1 MAANSSLP
9 AQEPAIKAAMNA
21 APQVEVPPLPLYV
34 DLDGTLI
41 ATDLL
46 HESLLRL
53 LKGRPASLVQMPGWL
68 SRGKAAFKQE
78 IAQRVELDVTTLPYR
93 SEVLEFIREAR
104 AQGRRVVLATASDEK
119 FAHDVARHLG
129 LFDAVLASNGQ
140 RNLSGTRKLE
150 AIQADA
156 RRHGGNDDGEF
167 AYAGDRPVD
176 IPIWRETAHA
186 VLVTNSRSLE
196 SSAREAAPVT
206 TVIRTPR
213 ARLWDVLYGLR
224 LHQWLKNLLI
234 ALPLLPILPAVSH
247 MPLDVL
253 MRVPLAM
260 LAFSLMASSIY
271 VVNDL
276 FDLEADRR
284 HARKRHR
291 PFASGL
297 ISIPAA
303 AGMSALLF
311 VGSLIL
317 SATLLPAKFTL
328 CLLVYLALTLSYSL
342 RLKRRAVVDVCV
354 LAGLYTLRIV
364 AGAAALSVP
373 ISLWIFS
380 FSVFLFLSLAFAKRY
395 VEIAT
400 TLPSDTAALRSRG
413 YLIGDQTF
421 VLAAGAAAGQ
431 LAVVVL
437 LLYLND
443 PLTAQRFSH
452 PQYLWILGPLLLF
465 WLLRLWLKAN
475 RRRLHD
481 DPVVFAARDWV
492 SRLIVIITVAL
503 IWLAT

>member
-1 MAANSSLP
+1 V
-9 AQEPAIKAAMNA
+9 QEPAIKAAVSA
-21 APQVEVPPLPLYV
+21 APRVEAPPLPLYI

-53 LKGRPASLVQMPGWL
+53 LKGRPATLLHLPGWL
-68 SRGKAAFKQE
+68 SQGKAAFKHE
-78 IAQRVELDVTTLPYR
+78 IAQRVELDVSTLPYR
-93 SEVLEFIREAR
+93 EEVLVLIREAR
-104 AQGRRVVLATASDEK
+104 AQGRRVVLATASDAK
-119 FAHDVARHLG
+119 FAHDIARHLG
-129 LFDAVLASNGQ
+129 LFDAVLASDGE
-140 RNLSGTRKLE
+140 RNLSGTRKLD
-150 AIQADA
+150 AIRADA
-156 RRHGGNDDGEF
+156 QRHGGSGQF

-176 IPIWRETAHA
+176 IPIWQETAHA
-186 VLVTNSRSLE
+186 VLVTDSKSLE
-196 SSAREAAPVT
+196 ASARAVAPAA
-206 TVIRTPR
+206 TVIRPPR
-213 ARLWDVLYGLR
+213 ARPWDVLYGLR

-247 MPLDVL
+247 MPLETL
-253 MRVPLAM
+253 LRVPLAM

-297 ISIPAA
+297 ISIPTA
-303 AGMSALLF
+303 AGMSVTLF
-311 VGSLIL
+311 AGSLLL
-317 SATLLPAKFTL
+317 STTLLPVRFTL
-328 CLLVYLALTLSYSL
+328 CLLVYLVLTLSYSL

-364 AGAAALSVP
+364 AGAAALGVP
-373 ISLWIFS
+373 MSLWIFS

-421 VLAAGAAAGQ
+421 VIAAGAAAGQ

-492 SRLIVIITVAL
+492 SRVIVLITVAL
-503 IWLAT
+503 IWLAA